1 MSDGFTLWKS
11 LWDGEREPGFFF
23 SSGGLTVDLKPLRSS
38 PSLLSSSRPEQLSQ
52 RKQEPKPSGRM
63 SPRHHTEEIVSVVT
77 GKPEHPRSR
86 TEQAKTYH

>member
-11 LWDGEREPGFFF
+11 LWDGEWEPGFFF

-63 SPRHHTEEIVSVVT
+63 SPRHHMEEIVSVVT